1 MPIKTGTMR
10 DQVDPVTSTINLLE
24 SDQPL
29 PDDDPRSR
37 NGGLKPNREKD
48 LGQIETYI
56 KLRQSGQISDT
67 AWQRLMQR
75 NPASA
80 VLFSQIQSPQQPYKG
95 FFAPGKPGTPDKP
108 YTEQDIGSGMGPFQ
122 IGSQIPGTGTP
133 STPAKFDYEGAMA
146 TALGRGDSNMVNTL
160 LTSKGGGK
168 ESPFGKINPKE
179 YTAASIQAF
188 SKTGDYGSLVPV
200 GDKADGDVTFKQ
212 EGALRDD
219 FTKLSKTFLD
229 VRDAHGRVKVSAK
242 NPSAAGDLALV
253 FNYMKMLDPG
263 STVREGEFAT
273 AQNSAGIPDRV
284 RAMYNKSISGERL
297 ADGTRNDFVTR
308 AKMLYE
314 RQANDQK
321 KLENQFKGLAKKYS
335 LNTDRVVPDY
345 SSDETVTA
353 PTPANS
359 PGSAMPPGWT
369 VKQK

>member
-10 DQVDPVTSTINLLE
+10 DIVDPVTNTINLLE
-24 SDQPL
+24 SGQPL

-48 LGQIETYI
+48 LGQIEAYI

-75 NPASA
+75 NPSSA

-108 YTEQDIGSGMGPFQ
+108 YTEQDIGSGVGPFQ
-122 IGSQIPGTGTP
+122 IGSQIPGTGT
-133 STPAKFDYEGAMA
+133 SATPAKFDYEGAMA

-179 YTAASIQAF
+179 YTADSIRAF
-188 SKTGDYGSLVPV
+188 ARTGDYASLVPTE
-200 GDKADGDVTFKQ
+200 GKADANTTFTQ

-229 VRDAHGRVKVSAK
+229 VRDAYSRVKVSAK

-284 RAMYNKSISGERL
+284 RAMYNKSVSGERL
-297 ADGTRNDFVTR
+297 ADTTRNDFVTR
-308 AKMLYE
+308 SSMLYE
-314 RQANDQK
+314 RQLKNHK
-321 KLENQFKGLAKKYS
+321 KLEDQFKGLAKKYS
-335 LNTDRVVPDY
+335 LNKERIVPDY
-345 SSDETVTA
+345 TSDDTE
-353 PTPANS
+353 TPANS
-359 PGSAMPPGWT
+359 PSGSMPPGWT

>member
-10 DQVDPVTSTINLLE
+10 DMVDPVTNTINLLE
-24 SDQPL
+24 RDEPL
-29 PDDDPRSR
+29 SDDDPKSR
-37 NGGLKPNREKD
+37 NGGLKPNRQND

-56 KLRQSGQISDT
+56 KLRQSGQISDV

-75 NPASA
+75 NPSSA
-80 VLFSQIQSPQQPYKG
+80 VLFGQIQSPQQPYKEY
-95 FFAPGKPGTPDKP
+95 FAPGQEQKPFIDEAAQFMGLDQPKGLIA
-108 YTEQDIGSGMGPFQ
+108 QDAK
-122 IGSQIPGTGTP
+122 
-133 STPAKFDYEGAMA
+133 PAKFDYEGAMA
-146 TALGRGDSNMVNTL
+146 TALGRGDSNMVNTIL
-160 LTSKGGGK
+160 SSKGGGK

-179 YTAASIQAF
+179 YTAGSIKAF
-188 SKTGDYGSLVPV
+188 SKTGDYASLVPV

-229 VRDAHGRVKVSAK
+229 VRDAHGRVKESAK

-284 RAMYNKSISGERL
+284 KAMYNKSISGERL
-297 ADGTRNDFVTR
+297 ADTTRNDFVTR
-308 AKMLYE
+308 ASMLYE
-314 RQANDQK
+314 RQAKNHR
-321 KLENQFKGLAKKYS
+321 KLEDQFKGMAKKYS

-345 SSDETVTA
+345 SSDETTI
-353 PTPANS
+353 TPANS
-359 PGSAMPPGWT
+359 PGASQRPRIKFSDLP
-369 VKQK
+369 